1 MEFIEQKC
9 VCINYN
15 NICPRPQFLAT
26 RPSDIPKYIC
36 IYIFLCYFS
45 IFCMLSAGISF
56 GELFALC
63 RKFAVVKIVSCVP
76 FTGHGTQDIEL
87 QPPSPYVRVYRHNM
101 AHTNFHDIP

>member
-15 NICPRPQFLAT
+15 NICTRPLFLAAAH
-26 RPSDIPKYIC
+26 S
-36 IYIFLCYFS
+36 IFAYMFSYFCYFFS
-45 IFCMLSAGISF
+45 VVFVILVCFSAGISF

-76 FTGHGTQDIEL
+76 FTGHRTSNCRRHMCVFTGTTYT
-87 QPPSPYVRVYRHNM
+87 S
-101 AHTNFHDIP
+101 FHDIP